1 MRPTLSYK
9 RPAQV
14 MLALFGSDK
23 SPLAIARKVATLAFE
38 HAKNLAYFAAIY
50 KGILV
55 IGRLLHSAAG
65 AKALAGAYGQPAAAW
80 HAAVAGAVG
89 AHFVWA
95 PYSHLN
101 FQIVLYLLSRVLV
114 AAFKALARRGVPPFS
129 SLRFP
134 QVYPALAVATWA
146 AVMFLFESDPAS
158 LHPSLA
164 ASMHEIYGGGSGGRG
179 GAPVAAAAAGAAG
192 SGDSL
197 LALLTHPP
205 PSLVMVV
212 AFLLWDV
219 GAVRFARML
228 RLPGSGAGSEAGGP
242 QRPRP

>member
-1 MRPTLSYK
+1 
-9 RPAQV
+9 

-23 SPLAIARKVATLAFE
+23 NPLAIARKVATLAFE

-50 KGILV
+50 KGVLV
-55 IGRLLHSAAG
+55 VGRLLHSAAG

-114 AAFKALARRGVPPFS
+114 AAFKALARRGYPPFAS
-129 SLRFP
+129 FRFP

-146 AVMFLFESDPAS
+146 AVMYLFESDPVS

-164 ASMHEIYGGGSGGRG
+164 ASMHEIYGGGGG
-179 GAPVAAAAAGAAG
+179 GAAARPAAAGAG
-192 SGDSL
+192 ESL
-197 LALLTHPP
+197 LALMSSPP

-219 GAVRFARML
+219 GAARFARML
-228 RLPGSGAGSEAGGP
+228 RLPGAGGAASEAVAAQP
-242 QRPRP
+242 RPRP